1 MSYETL
7 EYILTFVRRA
17 LVLWNAAVAAEALAR
32 AALVQQLPVLLVGH
46 DHLAPYCHSPQ
57 TQRILALP
65 GVNVEFVRGM
75 IRVDQIGS
83 HRPSY
88 INAILIQSRGTEA
101 IPPCEHCLADR
112 DRPFPSCRRTAGHF
126 GGCCANCKWR
136 DWGSRCTY
144 YDRLDV
150 AEDDI
155 GHANDHRGP
164 PGARGGQ
171 GEGTR
176 TRPIL
181 LLEEG
186 SAADPI
192 VL

>member
-1 MSYETL
+1 M
-7 EYILTFVRRA
+7 
-17 LVLWNAAVAAEALAR
+17 
-32 AALVQQLPVLLVGH
+32 
-46 DHLAPYCHSPQ
+46 
-57 TQRILALP
+57 
-65 GVNVEFVRGM
+65 
-75 IRVDQIGS
+75 
-83 HRPSY
+83 
-88 INAILIQSRGTEA
+88 
-101 IPPCEHCLADR
+101 
-112 DRPFPSCRRTAGHF
+112 
-126 GGCCANCKWR
+126 
-136 DWGSRCTY
+136 
-144 YDRLDV
+144 